1 MKKII
6 YRKISFSLFG
16 FFILASVTISTI
28 IWIIQAVNF
37 LDVVVEDGHSF
48 KVYFS
53 YSILNFPKIFSKII
67 PFTLFLS
74 FFYTLIKYER
84 NNELIIFWTFG
95 INKMDFLKFFIKI
108 SFIFVLIQII
118 LTTYFV
124 PKSQDM
130 ARSFIRNSDIDSFES
145 IIKQKKFIDALKNLT
160 IFVDNI
166 NKKKELNNFFL
177 KDTSDSGQITFSK
190 KGAFEI
196 KEGRKILSLYDGKT
210 IKKNSTGKINIF
222 EFSRTEVNM
231 SKFNTTTTSL
241 VKTQENTTFQLIN
254 CVINLNEKFKF
265 EKDINKELNFNNC
278 RLGNLNNINQELYK
292 RIILP
297 FYLPILIVI
306 ACFIIIKSK
315 DQIGFSKNL
324 IKVFIFGISTII
336 VSEVSLNVIGKNDI
350 INLSLISSPIIF
362 FYLIYY
368 SYKKMTGWNVL

>member
-95 INKMDFLKFFIKI
+95 INKLDFLKFFIKV

-222 EFSRTEVNM
+222 EFSRTEINM

-241 VKTQENTTFQLIN
+241 AKTQENTTFQLIN
-254 CVINLNEKFKF
+254 CVINLKKQFKF

-278 RLGNLNNINQELYK
+278 RLGNLSNINQELYK

-324 IKVFIFGISTII
+324 IKVFIFGITLII
-336 VSEVSLNVIGKNDI
+336 CAEVSLKYVGISLL
-350 INLSLISSPIIF
+350 INCFLLFSPIIF
-362 FYLIYY
+362 FTLILLYFM
-368 SYKKMTGWNVL
+368 KKLQFKK